1 MMRTRIDDNL
11 KIIPAV
17 CKILE
22 DRNTVFNRRLKDVV
36 MDFLYNNNKK
46 MGE

>member
-1 MMRTRIDDNL
+1 MIIRRDDNL

-22 DRNTVFNRRLKDVV
+22 DKNTVYYRRLKDVV